1 MYRDLVVDELQ
12 RIAQVI
18 AKLLRLKTVATNTE
32 FAQAFDKILQ
42 NEYDIELEK
51 LLGLTEEDFNIT
63 IQTTIYSSE
72 KLNAL
77 GQMLYVFAE
86 PFKNDDE
93 TRLLLKKVLAI
104 FDLLEKKYHFQS
116 FDNLIKQNAIYR
128 YFTLNYE

>member
-12 RIAQVI
+12 RMAQVI